1 MKRIVATTVIL
12 LSLSMKLVYAQY
24 DLGDAELNQS
34 ITTIITKAKTQFSE
48 FKTFITQNYGVGRD
62 KYDMWQ
68 NSIGMNLGDIY
79 LAVEIAKVSR
89 KSQDDVIASFKK
101 NKAQGWGAIAKEF
114 GVQPGSDAFEVLKG
128 HAYQKANGKPRP
140 VAARPKPKTTKP
152 AAKKTTPAKNT
163 KKKATE
169 KPKN

>member
-1 MKRIVATTVIL
+1 MKKVASFLIYL
-12 LSLSMKLVYAQY
+12 LVPASFALAQY
-24 DLGDAELNQS
+24 DLGDAELNES
-34 ITTIITKAKTQFSE
+34 INTITSKAKTQFSE

-89 KSQDDVIASFKK
+89 RSQDDVIASYKK
-101 NKAQGWGAIAKEF
+101 NKAQGWGVIAKEF
-114 GVQPGSDAFEVLKG
+114 GVKPGTDAFEVLKG

-140 VAARPKPKTTKP
+140 VVAKSKPKSKTPAKKATPAKKTKPKETVKPKT
-152 AAKKTTPAKNT
+152 
-163 KKKATE
+163 
-169 KPKN
+169 

>member
-1 MKRIVATTVIL
+1 MKSVVPFLIL
-12 LSLSMKLVYAQY
+12 LSLPTSFALAQY
-24 DLGDAELNQS
+24 NLGDAELNES
-34 ITTIITKAKTQFSE
+34 ITTITTKAKTQFSE

-79 LAVEIAKVSR
+79 LAVEIAKVSG
-89 KSQDDVIASFKK
+89 KPQDDVIAAFKK

-114 GVQPGSDAFEVLKG
+114 GVKPGTDAFEVLKG

-140 VAARPKPKTTKP
+140 VVAKSKSKTP
-152 AAKKTTPAKNT
+152 AKKTTPVKKT
-163 KKKATE
+163 KPKATA